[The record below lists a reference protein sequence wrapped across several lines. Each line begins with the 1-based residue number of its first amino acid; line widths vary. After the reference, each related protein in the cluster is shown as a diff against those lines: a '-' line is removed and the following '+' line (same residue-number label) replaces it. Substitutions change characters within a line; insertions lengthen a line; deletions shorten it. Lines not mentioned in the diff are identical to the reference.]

1 MFTFT
6 SMRRTVSALSGAA
19 LLAGGAL
26 LSSTASAQQTDFSS
40 VEADPAIWH
49 LSDTDSDV
57 YIFGTFHILP
67 PSLDW
72 RSEELRALIA
82 STDMLVLE
90 ADVHSPE
97 SQAAM
102 QPLVM
107 QYGLNPSGVTL
118 SSLLSD
124 TANASLAE
132 IAPTV
137 GFAPA
142 MLEPMRPWLAQI
154 ALAVGQM
161 QALGLDPN
169 AGVEMVLL
177 GMVEGREMRM
187 GYFETAEQQLGFLAG
202 MPDDV
207 QARAFEQGLEDMA
220 ELPTMLDTLV
230 TAWAVGD
237 METIDSE
244 INASMRE
251 DAPEAYQVMIV
262 QRNENWIPQ
271 IAEIMD
277 GEGTV
282 FIAVGAAHLPGEN
295 GVIELLRE
303 QGYEVSRQ

>member
-1 MFTFT
+1 MSPFKTI
-6 SMRRTVSALSGAA
+6 RRTVSALSGAA

-26 LSSTASAQQTDFSS
+26 LPSTAQAQSGDYAAI
-40 VEADPAIWH
+40 EADPAIWH
-49 LSDTDSDV
+49 LSDADSDV
-57 YIFGTFHILP
+57 YIFGTFHLLP
-67 PSLDW
+67 RSLDW
-72 RSEELRALIA
+72 RTDELRALIA
-82 STDMLVLE
+82 SADALYLE

-107 QYGLNPSGVTL
+107 QHGLNSPGVTL
-118 SSLLSD
+118 SSLL
-124 TANASLAE
+124 TEAGNAALAE

-161 QALGLDPN
+161 QALGMDPN
-169 AGVEMVLL
+169 SGVEMVLL
-177 GMVEGREMRM
+177 GMVEGRDIRM
-187 GYFETAEQQLGFLAG
+187 GYFETAEQQIGFLAG

-244 INASMRE
+244 INASMRG

-295 GVIELLRE
+295 GVIELLRA
-303 QGYEVSRQ
+303 QGYQVSRQ

>member
-1 MFTFT
+1 MSPFKTF
-6 SMRRTVSALSGAA
+6 RRTVSALSGAA
-19 LLAGGAL
+19 LLAAGAL
-26 LSSTASAQQTDFSS
+26 LSSTAQAQSADYAS

-49 LSDTDSDV
+49 LSDADSDV

-67 PSLDW
+67 PGLDW
-72 RSEELRALIA
+72 RTDELRTLIA
-82 STDMLVLE
+82 NADTLFLE

-118 SSLLSD
+118 SSLLSES
-124 TANASLAE
+124 ANAALAE

-161 QALGLDPN
+161 QAMGLDPS

-177 GMVEGREMRM
+177 GMIEGSDTRM
-187 GYFETAEQQLGFLAG
+187 GYFETAEQQIGFLAG
-202 MPDDV
+202 MPDDA

-244 INASMRE
+244 INASMRDE
-251 DAPEAYQVMIV
+251 APEAYQVMIV
-262 QRNENWIPQ
+262 QRNHNWIPQ

-303 QGYEVSRQ
+303 QGYQVSRQ